1 MDLRTVGVTIA
12 CLLTLVGGMAL
23 GWVQGTP
30 TSDSSVAV
38 AAAADVPVQGDSE
51 PAVGVTEAPGFDP
64 DPYDGKVFALGDS
77 VLAGALPCLKKLGY
91 SVDMRQSRQVDAG
104 IQLLRKKVNKLPA
117 RLVIHLGTNGGV
129 TTQELDAMM
138 AILGTDRLVVWSTI
152 QLPDDPDRY
161 TYETR
166 TNEAIAGLAARYDN
180 VRILDWNALTQQN
193 AEWIY
198 LERIHMTPEGCA
210 GYARLLDGLVRA
222 ASPFGNVT

>member
-1 MDLRTVGVTIA
+1 MDLRIVGVTIA
-12 CLLTLVGGMAL
+12 CLLALVGGMAL
-23 GWVQGTP
+23 GWVHGSTSP
-30 TSDSSVAV
+30 TSPV
-38 AAAADVPVQGDSE
+38 AAATVQE
-51 PAVGVTEAPGFDP
+51 P
-64 DPYDGKVFALGDS
+64 
-77 VLAGALPCLKKLGY
+77 
-91 SVDMRQSRQVDAG
+91 VDAG
-104 IQLLRKKVNKLPA
+104 VQLLRKKVNKLPA

-129 TTQELDAMM
+129 TPQQLDTIM

-152 QLPDDPDRY
+152 QLPDDPSRY

-166 TNEAIAGLAARYDN
+166 TNETIAGLASRYDN

-198 LERIHMTPEGCA
+198 LEGLHMTPEGCA

>member
-1 MDLRTVGVTIA
+1 M
-12 CLLTLVGGMAL
+12 
-23 GWVQGTP
+23 
-30 TSDSSVAV
+30 
-38 AAAADVPVQGDSE
+38 
-51 PAVGVTEAPGFDP
+51 GVTEAPGFDP

-91 SVDMRQSRQVDAG
+91 SVDVRQSRQVEAG

-129 TTQELDAMM
+129 TTQELDTMM

-152 QLPDDPDRY
+152 QLPDDPGRY
-161 TYETR
+161 TYEER
-166 TNEAIAGLAARYDN
+166 TNTAIEDLAGRHAN

-198 LERIHMTPEGCA
+198 LEGIHMTPKG
-210 GYARLLDGLVRA
+210 ARVMPGWSTESCGRRA
-222 ASPFGNVT
+222 PSAMRPD